1 MSEPS
6 NTRDEDARAAR
17 ALAAVRLG
25 DEPLVPDD
33 AQRQGPAAM
42 VAAALR
48 KLADLKRART
58 QILYHRTPS
67 IPPDEGPQP

>member
-6 NTRDEDARAAR
+6 NTR
-17 ALAAVRLG
+17 
-25 DEPLVPDD
+25 
-33 AQRQGPAAM
+33 AM